1 MDWTYPT
8 ASELTEERADDMSSL
23 VAGFVAQM
31 RKQAAS
37 SQGETTPGSEVP
49 GSKLPKLSGLNEEA

>member
-1 MDWTYPT
+1 MDSTYPI
-8 ASELTEERADDMSSL
+8 ASEPTEEMEDDMSSL
-23 VAGFVAQM
+23 VARFFAQM
-31 RKQAAS
+31 RKRAVS